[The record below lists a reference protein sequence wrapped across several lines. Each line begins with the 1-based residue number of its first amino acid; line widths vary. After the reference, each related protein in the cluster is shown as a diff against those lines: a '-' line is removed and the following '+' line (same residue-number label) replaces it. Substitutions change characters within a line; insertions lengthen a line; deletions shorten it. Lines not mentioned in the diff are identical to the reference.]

1 MVTEKKSQYIF
12 TLKNNNCSFFIRKLQ
27 KCNVKFPD
35 RIGKYLQSVI
45 MDEQKRFH
53 NIAKLASNAEK
64 MFNYGLAERLWRKAG
79 LVSSDIRNIE
89 WASRRLA
96 FCKIMNLK
104 KHKC

>member
-1 MVTEKKSQYIF
+1 MDTEKKSQYIF

-53 NIAKLASNAEK
+53 NIDKLASNAEK